1 VGDDI
6 EVALHELPD
15 AHATADANAAA
26 DADAAVAD
34 ADAAADADADA
45 DAGERASPR
54 AATGVLEGASFA
66 PRSPL
71 PLHDLSLI
79 TPLSLPYRAA
89 RAHRLRAA

>member
-1 VGDDI
+1 M
-6 EVALHELPD
+6 ALHELPD
-15 AHATADANAAA
+15 THATA

-34 ADAAADADADA
+34 AVAAADADAG
-45 DAGERASPR
+45 AGERARPR
-54 AATGVLEGASFA
+54 AATGVLERASFT

-71 PLHDLSLI
+71 PLPYLSLI